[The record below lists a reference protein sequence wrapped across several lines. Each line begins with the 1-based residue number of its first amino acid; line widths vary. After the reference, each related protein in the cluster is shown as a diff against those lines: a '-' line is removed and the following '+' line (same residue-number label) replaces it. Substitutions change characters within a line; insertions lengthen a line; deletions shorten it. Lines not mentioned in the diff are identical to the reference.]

1 LTKSILLIVPLCVF
15 ALQTLVESGAPAIR
29 RARLLADS
37 IAQRREWPQDLAT
50 CRALPEVKALRAALG
65 LDAAPALALLDHPR
79 SEVRIAALAA
89 LEFRKDWKAGQAELV
104 LQLAQRTE
112 QPAIRAA
119 AVAALGNLDDRLL
132 VETLAQF
139 LHDPSLEV
147 RKAATE
153 ALLWN
158 TDHRWGWIRY
168 AVRRFL
174 ADPLFST
181 DGPLMILGQML
192 TEEAVKDLTAWTAE
206 KGTLATRSAQ
216 TLGAHYSRALSEGS
230 EAELVQTL
238 KAQLANP
245 KTSAVLRLELGRLLQ
260 NNQEL
265 DPPLLDKLLNSSN
278 PAPLRLIA
286 AETILA
292 EHADGP
298 LQAVAVAA
306 LRDLARLPNREIAL
320 ATADV
325 VQRRLG
331 VDLGLGLGQPLPPVH
346 SRPAADITRR
356 VMAWSANYGPP
367 SEGMEDSRPV
377 TPQQV
382 AI

>member
-1 LTKSILLIVPLCVF
+1 MLSKGGTPPQAPSNVSCGRGRDMAVLNRSHPVGQPLVGQTFRVAVMLLPFTLLLIAALRYPGVSNTMLWLATAFQGTVCLLTFLSGNSARQPVGPSVITLYLIALCWLWFGDGVDDWYTHLTKSILLIVPMCVF

-37 IAQRREWPQDLAT
+37 IAQRREWPQDLAA

-79 SEVRIAALAA
+79 AEVRIAALAA
-89 LEFRKDWKAGQAELV
+89 LEFRKDGKAGQAELV

-112 QPAIRAA
+112 QPAVRSA

-158 TDHRWGWIRY
+158 TDQRWSWIRY

-192 TEEAVKDLTAWTAE
+192 TVEAVKDLTAWTAE
-206 KGTLATRSAQ
+206 KGVLATRSAQ
-216 TLGAHYSRALSEGS
+216 TL
-230 EAELVQTL
+230 
-238 KAQLANP
+238 
-245 KTSAVLRLELGRLLQ
+245 
-260 NNQEL
+260 
-265 DPPLLDKLLNSSN
+265 
-278 PAPLRLIA
+278 
-286 AETILA
+286 
-292 EHADGP
+292 
-298 LQAVAVAA
+298 
-306 LRDLARLPNREIAL
+306 
-320 ATADV
+320 
-325 VQRRLG
+325 
-331 VDLGLGLGQPLPPVH
+331 
-346 SRPAADITRR
+346 
-356 VMAWSANYGPP
+356 
-367 SEGMEDSRPV
+367 
-377 TPQQV
+377 
-382 AI
+382 